1 MNNDQFIDAFYD
13 FLTGIK
19 RYSEATAEAYM
30 SDLRAFDAFLN
41 REDFGLFTNVS
52 RRVAKFYVAELS
64 DHYQARSIARKIS
77 TLRSFYHHLIEENHM
92 DVHPF
97 LEVKLPRPGKALPKF
112 VYPEEIDSIMASI
125 DMSSDKGM
133 RDYTIIEALY
143 ASGMRVGELVQLK
156 VSDVNLEQ
164 KTMRLHGKGNKD
176 RIIPIGERLSDTLDT
191 YIQRSRHALVR
202 KKDKDHKMIF
212 VNMHGNPLTTRGV
225 RYILKEI
232 LTHAGSMLNMSPHT
246 LRHTFAS
253 HLLSN
258 GADLRSVQEMLGHSS
273 ISSTQIYTDISKK
286 DLRDKYMNAHPR
298 AKKK

>member
-1 MNNDQFIDAFYD
+1 MNNDQLIDAFYD

-30 SDLRAFDAFLN
+30 SDLRDFDAFLN

-64 DHYQARSIARKIS
+64 DHYQARSTARKIS

-97 LEVKLPRPGKALPKF
+97 LEVKLPRPGKTLPKF

>member
-1 MNNDQFIDAFYD
+1 
-13 FLTGIK
+13 
-19 RYSEATAEAYM
+19 M
-30 SDLRAFDAFLN
+30 SDLRDFDAFLN

-97 LEVKLPRPGKALPKF
+97 LEVKLPRPGKTLPKF

>member
-1 MNNDQFIDAFYD
+1 MNNDQLIDAFYD

-30 SDLRAFDAFLN
+30 SDLRDFDAFLN

-64 DHYQARSIARKIS
+64 DHYQARSTARKIS

-97 LEVKLPRPGKALPKF
+97 LEVKLPRPGKTLPKF

-202 KKDKDHKMIF
+202 KKDKDHKIIF

>member
-1 MNNDQFIDAFYD
+1 MNNDQLIDAFYD

-30 SDLRAFDAFLN
+30 SDLRDFDAFLN

-97 LEVKLPRPGKALPKF
+97 LEVKLPRPGKTLPKF

>member
-1 MNNDQFIDAFYD
+1 
-13 FLTGIK
+13 
-19 RYSEATAEAYM
+19 M

-64 DHYQARSIARKIS
+64 DHYQARSTARKIS

-202 KKDKDHKMIF
+202 KKDKDHKIIF

>member
-1 MNNDQFIDAFYD
+1 MNNDQLIDAFYD

-64 DHYQARSIARKIS
+64 DHYQARSTARKIS